1 MTALIGAYEA
11 SRESFGGRTA
21 LNLPALS
28 VSVGDMLAALEAVA
42 GARVRALV
50 RLEPDPAIERIV
62 GTWPARFDAQRAA
75 RLGLE
80 PDADFLGI
88 VREYLR
94 DHPAAVRAEVSA
106 G

>member
-1 MTALIGAYEA
+1 
-11 SRESFGGRTA
+11 
-21 LNLPALS
+21 
-28 VSVGDMLAALEAVA
+28 MLAALEAVA

-75 RLGLE
+75 RLGLT
-80 PDADFLGI
+80 PDPDFLGI